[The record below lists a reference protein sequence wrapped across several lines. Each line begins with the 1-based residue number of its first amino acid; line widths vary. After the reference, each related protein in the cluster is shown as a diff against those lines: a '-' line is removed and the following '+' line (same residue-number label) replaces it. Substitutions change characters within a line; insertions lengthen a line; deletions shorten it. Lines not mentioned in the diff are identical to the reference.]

1 MGLFSFLKQQK
12 EAGPVFLDNMNYKI
26 FEGEGLFVKTGR
38 NRKIHIEA
46 FSEEEAFSTLVA
58 SGFEASSINISRV
71 QFEPPTRD
79 QIYAMRKHGNK
90 IPKNACKIDIS
101 FLMSKIIEQQHDPGS
116 KLIEFATEQK
126 VKFSYFTGEES
137 LYSCIWNTF
146 DDAERLAFY
155 LLCVKKDRTGKWN
168 FDSWE
173 AYKKKAESIRNN
185 EKFMNSFKRYL
196 NSGFYGFTGDTS
208 SRNTNCYRISVQSL
222 TK

>member
-1 MGLFSFLKQQK
+1 MGLFSFLKQPK
-12 EAGPVFLDNMNYKI
+12 ETESLFHDNMNYKI

-38 NRKIHIEA
+38 NRKIHIES

-58 SGFEASSINISRV
+58 SGYEASSINISRV
-71 QFEPPTRD
+71 QFEPPTRE
-79 QIYAMRKHGNK
+79 QIQAMRKHGNK

-116 KLIEFATEQK
+116 KLIEFATKQK
-126 VKFSYFTGEES
+126 VKFSYFTGEKS
-137 LYSCIWNTF
+137 LYSCIWNAF
-146 DDAERLAFY
+146 DDTERIAFY
-155 LLCVKKDRTGKWN
+155 LLCVKKDKAGKWD

-173 AYKKKAESIRNN
+173 TYKKRAEAFRND

-208 SRNTNCYRISVQSL
+208 SRNTNCYKMAV
-222 TK
+222 